1 MSAELVPRD
10 GAARKAHV
18 GPMTRPHSRRM
29 SALRMHRH
37 SLPHRLPLWL
47 SLSLWLP
54 HRSLRP
60 DRLNSRPDLRPGWTM
75 LCGTMLGRTISSPM
89 VWLLGVRR
97 KGKRQR
103 NQWKDDPRSV
113 GSVHSCTP
121 LSDVAVIGNRLGLF
135 SVVVF
140 APIDGAGNIADRPLA
155 VCLVTNR

>member
-1 MSAELVPRD
+1 
-10 GAARKAHV
+10 
-18 GPMTRPHSRRM
+18 M
-29 SALRMHRH
+29 SALRMHWH

-47 SLSLWLP
+47 P
-54 HRSLRP
+54 HWSLRP

-75 LCGTMLGRTISSPM
+75 LCGTMLGRTISSPT

-135 SVVVF
+135 SVFVF
-140 APIDGAGNIADRPLA
+140 APIDGTGNIADHPPA
-155 VCLVTNR
+155 ICLVTNR

>member
-1 MSAELVPRD
+1 
-10 GAARKAHV
+10 
-18 GPMTRPHSRRM
+18 M

-47 SLSLWLP
+47 P
-54 HRSLRP
+54 HWSLRP
-60 DRLNSRPDLRPGWTM
+60 DRLNSRPDLRPGWNM
-75 LCGTMLGRTISSPM
+75 LCGTMLGRTIASPM
-89 VWLLGVRR
+89 VIWLLGVRR

-135 SVVVF
+135 SVFVF
-140 APIDGAGNIADRPLA
+140 APIDGAGNIADRPPA

>member
-1 MSAELVPRD
+1 
-10 GAARKAHV
+10 
-18 GPMTRPHSRRM
+18 
-29 SALRMHRH
+29 
-37 SLPHRLPLWL
+37 
-47 SLSLWLP
+47 
-54 HRSLRP
+54 
-60 DRLNSRPDLRPGWTM
+60 
-75 LCGTMLGRTISSPM
+75 MLGRTISSPT

-113 GSVHSCTP
+113 GSVHSCAP

-135 SVVVF
+135 SVFVF

>member
-1 MSAELVPRD
+1 
-10 GAARKAHV
+10 
-18 GPMTRPHSRRM
+18 M

-47 SLSLWLP
+47 P
-54 HRSLRP
+54 HWSLRP
-60 DRLNSRPDLRPGWTM
+60 DRLYSGPDLRPGRTV
-75 LCGTMLGRTISSPM
+75 LGRTMLGRTIASPM
-89 VWLLGVRR
+89 VIWLLGVRR

-135 SVVVF
+135 SVVVSRQLT
-140 APIDGAGNIADRPLA
+140 ARAILLIALSPFVLLQIVKIATILRSGEE
-155 VCLVTNR
+155 